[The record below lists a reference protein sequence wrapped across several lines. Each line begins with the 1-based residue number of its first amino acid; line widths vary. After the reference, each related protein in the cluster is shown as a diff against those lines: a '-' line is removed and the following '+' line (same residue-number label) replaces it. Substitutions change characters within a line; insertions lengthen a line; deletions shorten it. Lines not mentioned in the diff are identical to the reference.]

1 MWVRNRYKGPG
12 GGLYTGPGGGMYTG
26 PGGGAYTGPGG
37 GLYPGPG
44 GGLYTGPGGGLY
56 TGPGGVGCILVPG
69 VAFTKVLVVDYI
81 PVPEVGSIKG
91 LEAGFT
97 LGQTAPHI
105 CLTGHRVNNSY
116 NIYEIM
122 DI

>member
-1 MWVRNRYKGPG
+1 MKGKKC
-12 GGLYTGPGGGMYTG
+12 GLETGTRVLAVDYILAQAAVHTQVLVADCILVLVAGCILAQAVGYILVP
-26 PGGGAYTGPGG
+26 
-37 GLYPGPG
+37 
-44 GGLYTGPGGGLY
+44 
-56 TGPGGVGCILVPG
+56 GVGCILVPG

>member
-1 MWVRNRYKGPG
+1 MYERKKCGLETGTRVLAVDYILAQAAVCTLVQAVGYILVPG
-12 GGLYTGPGGGMYTG
+12 VGCILVP
-26 PGGGAYTGPGG
+26 
-37 GLYPGPG
+37 
-44 GGLYTGPGGGLY
+44 
-56 TGPGGVGCILVPG
+56 GVGCILVPG

>member
-1 MWVRNRYKGPG
+1 MKGKKC
-12 GGLYTGPGGGMYTG
+12 GLETGTRVLAVDYILVQAAVHTQVLVADCILVLVAGCIL
-26 PGGGAYTGPGG
+26 AQA
-37 GLYPGPG
+37 
-44 GGLYTGPGGGLY
+44 
-56 TGPGGVGCILVPG
+56 VGYILVPG

-116 NIYEIM
+116 NIYKIM